1 VRSQRLPLNLNDLT
15 VLILTSNEEAN
26 IGRTLEALRWVAR
39 VVIVDSQSTDRT
51 LEITRTFSNVQI
63 YQRQFDAFAEQCNF
77 GLTRMTTEWV
87 LSLDAD
93 YVLTPELQEEL
104 KKLRP
109 PQDVRGYSIAFDYCV
124 FGRPLRNSILPPRTV
139 LYRRTGARY
148 RNEGHGHRVAIDGKV
163 ERLRGHI
170 WHDDR
175 KPLSRWIQSQ
185 DRYTEIEAAYLL
197 KTPEDKLNRPDKIRK
212 WIFVAPLIMPI
223 YLLLAR
229 HLILDGWIG
238 WYYVFQ
244 RAIVETLL
252 SLRLLEQKLGD
263 GE

>member
-1 VRSQRLPLNLNDLT
+1 VNDLT
-15 VLILTSNEEAN
+15 ALILTSNEEAN

-39 VVIVDSQSTDRT
+39 VVIIDSHSTDRT
-51 LEITRTFSNVQI
+51 VEIARTFSNVQI
-63 YQRQFDAFAEQCNF
+63 SERRFDSFAEQCNF
-77 GLTRMTTEWV
+77 GLTHITTEWV

-104 KKLRP
+104 KRLKP
-109 PQDVRGYSIAFDYCV
+109 PQGVRGYSIAFDYCV

-163 ERLRGHI
+163 EGLRGHI

-185 DRYTEIEAAYLL
+185 DRYTGIEAAYLL

-212 WIFVAPLIMPI
+212 WIFVAPLIMPM
-223 YLLLAR
+223 YLLLVR
-229 HLILDGWIG
+229 RLILDGRSG

-244 RAIVETLL
+244 RTIAEMLL

>member
-1 VRSQRLPLNLNDLT
+1 VNDLT
-15 VLILTSNEEAN
+15 SLILTSNEEAN
-26 IGRTLEALRWVAR
+26 IRRTLEALRWLKR
-39 VVIVDSQSTDRT
+39 VVIIDSQSTDGT
-51 LEITRTFSNVQI
+51 VEIARTFSNVQI
-63 YQRQFDAFAEQCNF
+63 YQRQFDTFAEQCNF
-77 GLTRMTTEWV
+77 GLTHMTTEWV

-104 KKLRP
+104 KRLQP

-148 RNEGHGHRVAIDGKV
+148 RNEGHGHRVTIDGQV

-197 KTPEDKLNRPDKIRK
+197 KTPDEKLNRPDKIRK

-229 HLILDGWIG
+229 RLILDGWTG
-238 WYYVFQ
+238 WYYAFQ
-244 RAIVETLL
+244 RTIVEMLL

>member
-1 VRSQRLPLNLNDLT
+1 VNDLT
-15 VLILTSNEEAN
+15 ALILTSNEEAN
-26 IGRTLEALRWVAR
+26 IARTLEALRWVAG
-39 VVIVDSQSTDRT
+39 VVIIDSQSTDGT
-51 LEITRTFSNVQI
+51 VGIARTFSNVQI
-63 YQRQFDAFAEQCNF
+63 YQRQFDTFAEQCNF
-77 GLTRMTTEWV
+77 GLTQMTTEWV

-104 KKLRP
+104 KRLQP
-109 PQDVRGYSIAFDYCV
+109 PKDVRGYSIAFDYCV

-197 KTPEDKLNRPDKIRK
+197 KTPEDKLNRADKIRK
-212 WIFVAPLIMPI
+212 RIFVAPLIVSV
-223 YLLLAR
+223 YLLLGR
-229 HLILDGWIG
+229 GLILDGWTG
-238 WYYVFQ
+238 WYYAFQ
-244 RAIVETLL
+244 RTIVEMLL
-252 SLRLLEQKLGD
+252 SLRLLELRLRD

>member
-1 VRSQRLPLNLNDLT
+1 MNDLT
-15 VLILTSNEEAN
+15 ALILTSNEEAN
-26 IGRTLEALRWVAR
+26 VGRTLEALRWVAR
-39 VVIVDSQSTDRT
+39 VVIIDSHSTDRT
-51 LEITRTFSNVQI
+51 VEIARTFSNVQI
-63 YQRQFDAFAEQCNF
+63 RERRFDTFAKQCNF
-77 GLTRMTTEWV
+77 GLTHITTEWV

-104 KKLRP
+104 KRLKP
-109 PQDVRGYSIAFDYCV
+109 PQGVRGYSMAFDYCV
-124 FGRPLRNSILPPRTV
+124 FGRPVRNSILPSRTV

-148 RNEGHGHRVAIDGKV
+148 RNEGHGHRIAIDGKV
-163 ERLRGHI
+163 EGLRGHI

-185 DRYTEIEAAYLL
+185 DRYAEIEAAYLL
-197 KTPEDKLNRPDKIRK
+197 KTPDDKLNRPDKIRK
-212 WIFVAPLIMPI
+212 WIFVAPLIMPM
-223 YLLLAR
+223 YLLLVR
-229 HLILDGWIG
+229 RLILDGRSG

-244 RAIVETLL
+244 RTIAEMLL